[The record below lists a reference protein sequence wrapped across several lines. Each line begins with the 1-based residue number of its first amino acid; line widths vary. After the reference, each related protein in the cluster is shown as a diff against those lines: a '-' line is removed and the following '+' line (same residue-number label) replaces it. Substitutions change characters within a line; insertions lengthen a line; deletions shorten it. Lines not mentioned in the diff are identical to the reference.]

1 VSNLSETNELLDAIA
16 KVLLRCFVFG
26 FLLLLLWT
34 AVIVFLPGPIYE
46 QGKWFG
52 LSPDELEVIHYCGI
66 AFVKMCV
73 LLFFLFPYI
82 SIRLVLR
89 RKSL

>member
-1 VSNLSETNELLDAIA
+1 VSVVSDTDELLDAIA
-16 KVLLRCFVFG
+16 KVLLRCLVFG

-34 AVIVFLPGPIYE
+34 AVIVFLPGPIYA

-52 LSPDELEVIHYCGI
+52 LSADEVDVIHYSGL

-73 LLFFLFPYI
+73 LLFFLFPYV

-89 RKSL
+89 RKAL